1 MPEELTPQPPL
12 SREAREEARA
22 LQQLNRL
29 RKRVKRFAG
38 IQQNA
43 DGTWL
48 VQIRNNRC
56 WRAIGGNPFP
66 SCAEAWKA
74 YLVARPRKRVDHGE
88 TAAEI
93 NRLMRAAEAFPV
105 QFSVEA
111 SLFRSTMDLHS
122 ENWQRAL
129 TVDSCGEYESRKM

>member
-12 SREAREEARA
+12 SREAREERNA
-22 LQQLNRL
+22 LEQLSRL
-29 RKRVKRFAG
+29 RKRVPRFAG

-74 YLVARPRKRVDHGE
+74 YLVARPRKRSDHSE
-88 TAAEI
+88 TAAEV
-93 NRLMRAAEAFPV
+93 NALMHASELVPV
-105 QFSVEA
+105 VFSVSQ
-111 SLFRSTMDLHS
+111 SLWRSSMDPHLNDFS
-122 ENWQRAL
+122 F
-129 TVDSCGEYESRKM
+129 SESRKRWRKR